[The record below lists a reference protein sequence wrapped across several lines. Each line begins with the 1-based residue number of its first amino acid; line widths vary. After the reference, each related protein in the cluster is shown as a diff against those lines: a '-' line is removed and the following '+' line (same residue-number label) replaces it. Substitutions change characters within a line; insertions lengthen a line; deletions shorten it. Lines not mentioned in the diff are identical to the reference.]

1 MNVSGFS
8 FVLIT
13 HEITFCN
20 NYHRIFLSN
29 IGIVEM

>member
-1 MNVSGFS
+1 MNVSGFY
-8 FVLIT
+8 FT
-13 HEITFCN
+13 HEIAFCN